1 MRIYTSVV
9 LATCFNLATAATTG
23 DWRSRS
29 IYQIVTD
36 RFARTDGSTTAT
48 CDTEDRQYCGG
59 TYQGVIDHL
68 DYIQGMGFNAL
79 WISPITYQVEGE
91 TGYGEAFHGYWQ
103 QDLYRLNPHFGS
115 EDDLKSLATELHK
128 RDMYLMVDV
137 VVNHNAWNGSA
148 SGIDYSKFNPF
159 NKQEYYH
166 PVNWI
171 TDWSNQTDIEDG
183 WLGDNTVPLADLDT
197 QSSFVQQEY
206 QSWISSLVSN
216 YSVDGLRVDT
226 VKHVQKDFWPG
237 FNNAS
242 GVFNTGEVLN
252 GDPSYV
258 CPYQEVMDSILNYPI
273 YYPLIDAFKSTSG
286 SMSDLANQINSVK
299 SACKDSTVL
308 GSFSEN
314 QDNPRFASYTSDIS
328 LAKNIIAYTILAD
341 GIPIIYGGQEQHYAG
356 GNDPANREAVWLAG
370 YNTSSPLY
378 THVAQLNQ
386 VRNQAI
392 YKNSTYLT
400 YQSWPIYSDTTTIAL
415 RKGFDGN
422 QIITVL
428 SNLGSDG
435 STYTL
440 SLGNTGYTNGQ
451 QLVEVLSCSNV
462 TVDDDGNIPVSMGQG
477 LPKVFYPAS
486 QISGSGICN

>member
-1 MRIYTSVV
+1 M
-9 LATCFNLATAATTG
+9 
-23 DWRSRS
+23 SR
-29 IYQIVTD
+29 
-36 RFARTDGSTTAT
+36 
-48 CDTEDRQYCGG
+48 
-59 TYQGVIDHL
+59 
-68 DYIQGMGFNAL
+68 
-79 WISPITYQVEGE
+79 
-91 TGYGEAFHGYWQ
+91 
-103 QDLYRLNPHFGS
+103 
-115 EDDLKSLATELHK
+115 
-128 RDMYLMVDV
+128 
-137 VVNHNAWNGSA
+137 
-148 SGIDYSKFNPF
+148 
-159 NKQEYYH
+159 
-166 PVNWI
+166 
-171 TDWSNQTDIEDG
+171 
-183 WLGDNTVPLADLDT
+183 
-197 QSSFVQQEY
+197 
-206 QSWISSLVSN
+206 
-216 YSVDGLRVDT
+216 
-226 VKHVQKDFWPG
+226 
-237 FNNAS
+237 
-242 GVFNTGEVLN
+242 
-252 GDPSYV
+252 
-258 CPYQEVMDSILNYPI
+258 

-299 SACKDSTVL
+299 SACKDSTIL

-400 YQSWPIYSDTTTIAL
+400 YQSWPIYSDTTTMAL